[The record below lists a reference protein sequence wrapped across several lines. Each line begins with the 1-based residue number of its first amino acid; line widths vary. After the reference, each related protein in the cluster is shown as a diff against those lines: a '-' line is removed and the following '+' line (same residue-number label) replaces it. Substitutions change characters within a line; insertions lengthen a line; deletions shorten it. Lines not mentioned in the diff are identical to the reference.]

1 MNKEYQKNHDEL
13 LKVIT
18 KAHPDTLLSIIRFA
32 KWSIKEHHLNI
43 RGL

>member
-32 KWSIKEHHLNI
+32 KWTINQREINLK
-43 RGL
+43 